1 MQAAITHILPLTLIR
16 RRRVLPVAGRVLVSE
31 GQKVNAVDVI
41 AEVNRPG
48 QHTLVDVR
56 RELGLARTD
65 EAEKLIVHQ
74 PGETIRQGEL
84 IAQTGGVFRQV
95 INSPVSGKIVAISAG
110 RVLIET
116 PATQPLK
123 VLAGTSGV
131 VRELIAEYGAL
142 IETSGAL
149 VQGLIGNNHIDQG
162 VLVVLARSPEDEF
175 TTARLDVSMRGTVV
189 LGGHCSQ
196 VDALRM
202 AGEMALRGLI
212 LSSITADLIPAIQ
225 QMAYPII
232 VLEGI
237 GKIPFDVE
245 SFQVLTTSAKRDIC
259 INATAYQPYADERP
273 ELIVPL
279 PSIGGLPVKTGEYSA
294 GKKVRILAAPYA
306 AQIGTL
312 VQVRKGLTRLK
323 NGILAPAGDV
333 RLENN
338 ELLTV
343 PLANLD
349 MLE

>member
-1 MQAAITHILPLTLIR
+1 MQAAITHILPLSLIR
-16 RRRVLPVAGRVLVSE
+16 RRRVLPAAGRVLVSE

-48 QHTLVDVR
+48 RHTLVDVR
-56 RELGLARTD
+56 HELGLARTD
-65 EAEKLIVHQ
+65 ETEKLIE
-74 PGETIRQGEL
+74 PRTGETIQQGDIL
-84 IAQTGGVFRQV
+84 AQTGGLFRQM
-95 INSPVSGKIVAISAG
+95 IHSPVSGKIVAISAG
-110 RVLIET
+110 RILIES
-116 PATQPLK
+116 PAQPLQI
-123 VLAGTSGV
+123 LAGTSGV
-131 VRELIAEYGAL
+131 VRELIPERGAL

-149 VQGLIGNNHIDQG
+149 VQGVFGNNHIDQG
-162 VLVVLARSPEDEF
+162 VLVILARAPDDEL
-175 TTARLDVSMRGTVV
+175 TTAKLDVSMRGAVV

-196 VDALRM
+196 VEALRM

-212 LSSITADLIPAIQ
+212 LSSITADMIPAIQ
-225 QMAYPII
+225 QATYPII
-232 VLEGI
+232 VLEGL
-237 GKIPFDVE
+237 GKIPFDLE
-245 SFQVLTTSAKRDIC
+245 SFQVLTASEKRDIC
-259 INATAYQPYADERP
+259 INATAYQPYAGERP

-279 PSIGGLPVKTGEYSA
+279 PSIGELPVEAGDYGL

-312 VQVRKGLTRLK
+312 VQVRRGLTRLQ

-338 ELLTV
+338 ETLTI

>member
-1 MQAAITHILPLTLIR
+1 MQVAITHILPLTLIR
-16 RRRVLPVAGRVLVSE
+16 RRRVLPVPGRVLVIE

-65 EAEKLIVHQ
+65 ETEKLIEHQ
-74 PGETIRQGEL
+74 PGETIQQGDI
-84 IAQTGGVFRQV
+84 IAQTGGLFRNV
-95 INSPVSGKIVAISAG
+95 SHSPVSGKIVAISAG

-116 PATQPLK
+116 PALPLQ

-131 VRELIAEYGAL
+131 VREIIAERGAL

-149 VQGLIGNNHIDQG
+149 VQGLIGNNHVDQG
-162 VLVVLARSPEDEF
+162 VLVVLARSPEDEL
-175 TTARLDVSMRGTVV
+175 TTTRLDVSMRGAVV
-189 LGGHCSQ
+189 LGGHCNQ
-196 VDALRM
+196 ADALRM
-202 AGEMALRGLI
+202 AGEMALHGLI

-225 QMAYPII
+225 QVAYPII

-237 GKIPFDVE
+237 GKIPFDME
-245 SFQVLTTSAKRDIC
+245 SFQVLTTSDKRDIC
-259 INATAYQPYADERP
+259 INATAYQPYAEERP

-279 PSIGGLPVKTGEYSA
+279 PSIGELPIEAGEYTV

-306 AQIGTL
+306 AQVGTL

-323 NGILAPAGDV
+323 NGILAQAGDV
-333 RLENN
+333 RLKNN
-338 ELLTV
+338 ENLTV